1 MEPILRRASALRHD
15 LVQFRDALSACRQQL
30 IDAGADHGALD
41 ASASSMLRRLGCESE
56 LTSRLDGEGVD
67 LGLPTAIS
75 GANPGPPDPGRL
87 GWLGIAKR
95 EGPKGD

>member
-41 ASASSMLRRLGCESE
+41 ASASSMLHRLECEFE

-67 LGLPTAIS
+67 LGLPAAIS
-75 GANPGPPDPGRL
+75 GASPGPLDPGWLGRL
-87 GWLGIAKR
+87 GIGK
-95 EGPKGD
+95 K